1 MSSSLDKNMRK
12 TRLASRVRYKL
23 RKRRNDRPRLS
34 VFCSN
39 SHIYAQ
45 IIDDMQG
52 VTLASASTMSVEL
65 KDLAKKTNI
74 ESATKVG
81 QLIALKAQKAG
92 ITNVVFDRGDKL
104 YHGKV
109 KALADAAR
117 QTLSF

>member
-1 MSSSLDKNMRK
+1 MSSGLDKNMRK
-12 TRLASRVRYKL
+12 VRLAGRVRYKL
-23 RKRRNDRPRLS
+23 RKRRNERPRLS

-39 SHIYAQ
+39 GHIYAQ
-45 IIDDMQG
+45 IIDDAQG
-52 VTLASASTMSVEL
+52 ITLTSASTRSSEL
-65 KDLAKKTNI
+65 KDLAKKSNV

-81 QLIALKAQKAG
+81 QLIALKAQKIG
-92 ITNVVFDRGDKL
+92 VTSVVFDRGDKL

>member
-1 MSSSLDKNMRK
+1 MSSALKKNMRGA
-12 TRLASRVRYKL
+12 RLASRVRYKL

-45 IIDDMQG
+45 IIDDAKG
-52 VTLASASTMSVEL
+52 ITLAAASTMSEEL
-65 KDLAKKTNI
+65 KSLEKKSNVESAAKVGALIAKK
-74 ESATKVG
+74 
-81 QLIALKAQKAG
+81 AQEAG
-92 ITNVVFDRGDKL
+92 VVEVVFDRGNKL

-117 QTLSF
+117 TILSF

>member
-1 MSSSLDKNMRK
+1 MSSSLDKNLRK
-12 TRLASRVRYKL
+12 ARLASRVRYKL

-39 SHIYAQ
+39 GHIYAQ

-52 VTLASASTMSVEL
+52 VTLVSASTRSGEL
-65 KDLAKKTNI
+65 KDLANKSNV
-74 ESATKVG
+74 ESAAKVG
-81 QLIALKAQKAG
+81 QLIAQKAQKAG
-92 ITNVVFDRGDKL
+92 IVSVVFDRGDKL

-117 QTLSF
+117 QALSF

>member
-1 MSSSLDKNMRK
+1 MSSSLDKNARK
-12 TRLASRVRYKL
+12 IRLSSRVRYKL
-23 RKRRNDRPRLS
+23 RKRRNDRARLS

-39 SHIYAQ
+39 NHVYAQ
-45 IIDDMQG
+45 IIDDQKG
-52 VTLASASTMSVEL
+52 VTLASASTRSIEL
-65 KDLAKKTNI
+65 KDLVKKSSA

-92 ITNVVFDRGDKL
+92 VTNVVFDRGDKL

-117 QTLSF
+117 ETLSF

>member
-1 MSSSLDKNMRK
+1 MSSNLDKNTRK
-12 TRLASRVRYKL
+12 NRLASRVRYKL
-23 RKRRNDRPRLS
+23 RKRRNDRARLS

-39 SHIYAQ
+39 GHVYAQ
-45 IIDDMQG
+45 IIDDSKG
-52 VTLASASTMSVEL
+52 FTLAAASTRSVEL
-65 KDLAKKTNI
+65 KDLAKKSGV

-81 QLIALKAQKAG
+81 QLIALKAQKVG
-92 ITNVVFDRGDKL
+92 VTNVVFDRGDKL